1 MTENSK
7 ALSKKVAKILTG
19 EKKPGKDQCLI
30 LILIGVLLCVIALP
44 VKKSDSKSD
53 ISNIIDDTI
62 DNHIPSDMAGED
74 VCLTDA
80 EASYAG
86 YWENK
91 LEDAL
96 KDVDGVG
103 RVKVLINLR
112 ESEHRIVEKDGPEM
126 YSEMTETDSAGG
138 SRTTGETKT
147 EKNTIY
153 TTNESGQEVP
163 YVVMTVAPTVEGVV
177 VIAQGAGMQSVQ
189 ENIIEAIQ
197 VLFDIEANKI
207 KIVKMKNNQ

>member
-1 MTENSK
+1 MEDS
-7 ALSKKVAKILTG
+7 KILPVKLK
-19 EKKPGKDQCLI
+19 EKLAGGKKLRKDQCLI
-30 LILIGVLLCVIALP
+30 VILVGVLLCVIALP
-44 VKKSDSKSD
+44 VQKKESESN

-62 DNHIPSDMAGED
+62 GNHISTDM
-74 VCLTDA
+74 VDA
-80 EASYAG
+80 DRETADMTSSYTG

-103 RVKVLINLR
+103 KVKVLINLK
-112 ESEHRIVEKDGPEM
+112 ESEQKIVEKDGSEE
-126 YSEMTETDSAGG
+126 YSETTEADAAGG
-138 SRTTGETKT
+138 NRTIGESRV

-153 TTNESGQEVP
+153 TVDDRGQNVP
-163 YVVMTVAPTVEGVV
+163 YVVMTIAPTVEGVV
-177 VIAQGAGMQSVQ
+177 VIAQGAGQRSVQ

-197 VLFDIEANKI
+197 VLFDIDANKI

>member
-1 MTENSK
+1 MESDK
-7 ALSKKVAKILTG
+7 ILPEKPVEKMERSKKLR
-19 EKKPGKDQCLI
+19 KDQCLI
-30 LILIGVLLCVIALP
+30 IILVGVLLCVIALP
-44 VKKSDSKSD
+44 VGKKDSESN
-53 ISNIIDDTI
+53 ISNIIDDKI
-62 DNHIPSDMAGED
+62 DNHILPYADGNYSVTEGGES
-74 VCLTDA
+74 CYT
-80 EASYAG
+80 E

-103 RVKVLINLR
+103 KVKVLINIR
-112 ESEHRIVEKDGPEM
+112 ESEQKIVEKDGPEE
-126 YSEMTETDSAGG
+126 YSDTKEEDGEGG
-138 SRTTGETKT
+138 IRTIGESRT

-153 TTNESGQEVP
+153 TTDDNGQNIP
-163 YVVMTVAPTVEGVV
+163 YVVMTIAPTVEGVV
-177 VIAQGAGMQSVQ
+177 VIAQGAGAQSVQ